1 MKTDIQKVVAG
12 FSAVAD
18 SVYGPGYRHPP
29 ESHAF
34 FEAVL
39 RGALSQVADAPP
51 VRVLEIGC
59 GNGYWLRAVAQT
71 ATEMGLTVSL
81 HGADVTPGLIG
92 LAKAALKDL
101 DPAPVLSVGDVLR
114 GEMAGRYALCFAY
127 DVVQQIDRRDHGLL
141 FSRVRSLLEAGGVF
155 VVFDRDPRSRYG
167 VAMAVRKAL
176 TRYLGLRLAP
186 DFYLLARYPSFRRLV
201 RLARRSGFEVVRD
214 LSGAS
219 RRALVL
225 KAQGDHPSTLLRAG
239 KGRPYN
245 MTSS

>member
-1 MKTDIQKVVAG
+1 MKTDMQKVVAG

-18 SVYGPGYRHPP
+18 SVYGPEYRHPP

-34 FEAVL
+34 FDTVL
-39 RGALSQVADAPP
+39 RTALSQVAGPPP

-71 ATEMGLTVSL
+71 AAEGGLAVNL
-81 HGADVTPGLIG
+81 HGTDVTPGLID

-101 DPAPVLSVGDVLR
+101 VPAPALSVADVLK
-114 GEMAGRYALCFAY
+114 GDMAGGYSLCYAY

-141 FSRVRSLLEAGGVF
+141 FSRVRSLLEEKGVF
-155 VVFDRDPRSRYG
+155 IVFDRDPCSRYG

-176 TRYLGLRLAP
+176 TRRLGLRLVP
-186 DFYLLARYPSFRRLV
+186 DFYLLARYPSFGRLA

-214 LSGAS
+214 LRGAS

-225 KAQGDHPSTLLRAG
+225 KAR
-239 KGRPYN
+239 
-245 MTSS
+245 